1 MKLSKEQKDQAIQK
15 LSNPWGS
22 INLICDGYCV
32 ALQVQRTSAL
42 SFRVMTFVNGEFK
55 GSWCNAENECP
66 ESKFLRKTVRSLT
79 SPSRKRELEKILGKR
94 HVAKDPFYS
103 KTHTYYLPDFASGK
117 AAINHMC
124 KVSESIQ
131 IVEES

>member
-22 INLICDGYCV
+22 IILMCDGYRV

-55 GSWCNAENECP
+55 GLWCNPENRCP
-66 ESKFLRKTVRSLT
+66 ESIFMRKKVTPIF
-79 SPSRKRELEKILGKR
+79 SPSRKKEIEKALGKR
-94 HVAKDPFYS
+94 YVKNDPHFS
-103 KTHTYYLPDFASGK
+103 KAHTWLLPDFASGK
-117 AAINHMC
+117 AAISHMC

>member
-1 MKLSKEQKDQAIQK
+1 MKLSKEQKDQAIQE

-22 INLICDGYCV
+22 IILMCDGYRV

-55 GSWCNAENECP
+55 GLWCSPENECP
-66 ESKFLRKTVRSLT
+66 ESKYLRKTVRPLV
-79 SPSRKRELEKILGKR
+79 SPSRKREMEKILGKR

-103 KTHTYYLPDFASGK
+103 KTLTHYMPDFASGK

-131 IVEES
+131 IAEES